1 MKPITYIAL
10 GAALA
15 TSALAADT
23 TTELSVFNAGETTI
37 PLTAIAAS
45 IVNVQNDLT
54 TLALDCKGG
63 EPTAECELNDPVTIT
78 AGPSTFTLSAIY
90 ATKIQGINV
99 KYTLVQDCD
108 ITGSTQK
115 AVCTVSARA
124 EASSDGVKTATST
137 SAVTTWS
144 SEDIYYEPL
153 AITAG
158 VEKLNPTGSV
168 GQTTTSAA
176 GGAAPTSTDDAAAR
190 QTGLGG
196 AAAVAIAAAV
206 MGAL

>member
-23 TTELSVFNAGETTI
+23 TEINIFNAGETTVPI
-37 PLTAIAAS
+37 TAVAAS
-45 IVNVQNDLT
+45 IINVQNDLT
-54 TLALDCKGG
+54 TLAFDCKGG
-63 EPTAECELNDPVTIT
+63 EPTADCGLDDPVTIT
-78 AGPSTFTLSAIY
+78 VGPSTFTQSAVFS
-90 ATKIQGINV
+90 TKTQGIGA

-108 ITGSTQK
+108 ITSSTQS
-115 AVCTVSARA
+115 AVCSISVRV
-124 EASSDGVKTATST
+124 EASSGAVKTATSA

-144 SEDIYYEPL
+144 SEEIYYEPL
-153 AITAG
+153 TITAG
-158 VEKLNPTGSV
+158 MEKLNPTASV
-168 GQTTTSAA
+168 GPTTTTAA
-176 GGAAPTSTDDAAAR
+176 GGAVPTQ

-196 AAAVAIAAAV
+196 AAVVAIAAAV

>member
-1 MKPITYIAL
+1 M
-10 GAALA
+10 
-15 TSALAADT
+15 
-23 TTELSVFNAGETTI
+23 
-37 PLTAIAAS
+37 
-45 IVNVQNDLT
+45 
-54 TLALDCKGG
+54 
-63 EPTAECELNDPVTIT
+63 
-78 AGPSTFTLSAIY
+78 
-90 ATKIQGINV
+90 
-99 KYTLVQDCD
+99 
-108 ITGSTQK
+108 
-115 AVCTVSARA
+115 
-124 EASSDGVKTATST
+124 KTATST